1 MAFVGDCG
9 DVAMLEDVLVA
20 LLDLL
25 RRTPAGRLPLL
36 PGFGGAQ
43 LFVSLLGRE
52 QPGLRILGLHALA
65 HLVPYMHAAGGAPS
79 LRFRVFDEQPR
90 LCILGR
96 HALAH
101 LVPTCTQRVGS
112 HVGVQSL
119 ELL

>member
-1 MAFVGDCG
+1 MSAQALVAFIGDCA

-65 HLVPYMHAAGGAPS
+65 HLVPYMHAAGAPTVFTT
-79 LRFRVFDEQPR
+79 LKRWGRFTTRP
-90 LCILGR
+90 L
-96 HALAH
+96 
-101 LVPTCTQRVGS
+101 P
-112 HVGVQSL
+112 
-119 ELL
+119 